1 MHQECRCWES
11 IEKSYGW
18 SWAWQKLLNLEPW
31 DHQMLQCVM
40 GKYSSWFWRYQILSE
55 GETEAIG
62 ANSSMEIFPA
72 VAPLTSCPKYA
83 LGKQQQDV
91 PLSSTYSCWA
101 VEIRGALLGGEVDE
115 SPLRWLCMHEMCL
128 GRFSEVVRK
137 WSTLFC
143 FPLRFTLLGFDWVL
157 QKTGIYLGEVLVL
170 LRDLLIFEAW
180 S

>member
-1 MHQECRCWES
+1 
-11 IEKSYGW
+11 
-18 SWAWQKLLNLEPW
+18 
-31 DHQMLQCVM
+31 M

-72 VAPLTSCPKYA
+72 VAPLTSCAKYA

-101 VEIRGALLGGEVDE
+101 VEIRGALLGGGEVDE

-137 WSTLFC
+137 
-143 FPLRFTLLGFDWVL
+143 
-157 QKTGIYLGEVLVL
+157 
-170 LRDLLIFEAW
+170 
-180 S
+180 